1 MSEQDSVR
9 HDKKLSSIREV
20 FRKLVLPRMKLI
32 ILGIVLIVISRFCA
46 IILPYSAKIF
56 IDDVILKDN
65 IALSTLLWV
74 LGIAVTINATSSF
87 ALTQMLSVEAQRV
100 IADLR
105 KEIQKHVLVLPL
117 SFFDENKS
125 GTLVS
130 RIMDDVEG
138 VRNLV
143 GTGLVQL
150 IGGVFQSCV
159 ALILLLGIS
168 PSLTAIALL
177 PLALFG
183 LVSSKAF
190 AYIRPIFRLRRKIH
204 SEVTGR
210 LTESLGGIRVVKGF
224 FAEEQEYQAFSDGV
238 ELLFYNIKRTLV
250 ATSLVT
256 SSSVLLLGLTSVA
269 VMAIG
274 SGQIKTGAITVGE
287 FVSFTLILGFLV
299 SPIVQMANIGTQITE
314 AFAGLDRTDELL
326 SKLPETE
333 DPQRVR
339 ALDNLRGDLR
349 FENVSFAYQ
358 EGDNVLRDISFH
370 AKPGSV
376 TALVGSS
383 GSGKTT
389 MASLAASFLNP
400 TSGKIYADDTDM
412 RTITLESFRS
422 RLGVVLQ
429 DDFLFEGTI
438 RENIQYAN
446 PEAGESELLEAV
458 SSAYVDEFSQ
468 RFENGLDTMIGER
481 GVKLSG
487 GQRQRIAIARA
498 LLAKPKILIL
508 DEATSNLDAES
519 ERYIQKSLSTLMEG
533 RTTLVIAHRLSTIK
547 KADQILVVEEG
558 QIIERGNHETLIE
571 QKGRYYELYTY
582 QVRI

>member
-1 MSEQDSVR
+1 VTKEQSAKQER
-9 HDKKLSSIREV
+9 NLSSIRQV
-20 FRKLVLPRMKLI
+20 FKKLILPRMNLV
-32 ILGIVLIVISRFCA
+32 ILGIVLIIISRFCA

-56 IDDVILKDN
+56 IDDVVLN
-65 IALSTLLWV
+65 NNMALSTLLWV
-74 LGIAVTINATSSF
+74 LSAAVTINAVSSF

-105 KEIQKHVLVLPL
+105 KEIQQHVIVLPL

-150 IGGVFQSCV
+150 IGGIFQSCV
-159 ALILLLGIS
+159 ALVLLLAIS

-177 PLALFG
+177 PLAIFG

-224 FAEEQEYQAFSDGV
+224 FAEKQEFEAFSVGV
-238 ELLFYNIKRTLV
+238 ENLFYNIKRTLV

-269 VMAIG
+269 IMALG
-274 SGQIKTGAITVGE
+274 SGQIQDGSITVGE

-299 SPIVQMANIGTQITE
+299 SPIAQMANIGTQITE

-326 SKLPETE
+326 SQTPETE
-333 DPQRVR
+333 NP
-339 ALDNLRGDLR
+339 LRTKTLAELKGDIS
-349 FENVSFAYQ
+349 FENVSFSYQ
-358 EGDNVLRDISFH
+358 EDNEVLRDISFV
-370 AKPGSV
+370 AESGSV

-389 MASLAASFLNP
+389 LASLAASFLTP
-400 TSGKIYADDTDM
+400 TKGNIYVDGLDLAEV
-412 RTITLESFRS
+412 TLESFRS

-429 DDFLFEGTI
+429 DDFLFEGSI
-438 RENIQYAN
+438 RENILYAN
-446 PEAGESELLEAV
+446 PNATPAELEDAV
-458 SSAYVDEFSQ
+458 DSAYVSEFSE
-468 RFENGLDTMIGER
+468 RFDDGLDTMIGER

-498 LLAKPKILIL
+498 LIAKPRLLIL

-519 ERYIQKSLSTLMEG
+519 ERYIQKSLATLMEG

-547 KADQILVVEEG
+547 KADQILVIEKG
-558 QIIERGNHETLIE
+558 QIVERGNHETLIAKE
-571 QKGRYYELYTY
+571 GRYHELYTY

>member
-1 MSEQDSVR
+1 MTKEQSAKQER
-9 HDKKLSSIREV
+9 NLSSIRQV
-20 FRKLVLPRMKLI
+20 FKKLILPRMNLV
-32 ILGIVLIVISRFCA
+32 ILGIVLIIISRFCA

-56 IDDVILKDN
+56 IDDVVLN
-65 IALSTLLWV
+65 NNMALSTLLWV
-74 LGIAVTINATSSF
+74 LSAAVTINAVSSF

-105 KEIQKHVLVLPL
+105 KEIQQHVIVLPL

-150 IGGVFQSCV
+150 IGGIFQSCV
-159 ALILLLGIS
+159 ALVLLLAIS

-177 PLALFG
+177 PLAIFG

-224 FAEEQEYQAFSDGV
+224 FAEKQEFEAFSVGV
-238 ELLFYNIKRTLV
+238 ENLFYNIKRTLV

-269 VMAIG
+269 IMALG
-274 SGQIKTGAITVGE
+274 SGQIQDGSITVGE

-299 SPIVQMANIGTQITE
+299 SPIAQMANIGTQITE

-326 SKLPETE
+326 SQTPETE
-333 DPQRVR
+333 NP
-339 ALDNLRGDLR
+339 LRTKTLAELKGDIS
-349 FENVSFAYQ
+349 FENVSFSYQ
-358 EGDNVLRDISFH
+358 EDNEVLRDISFV
-370 AKPGSV
+370 AESGSV

-389 MASLAASFLNP
+389 LASLAASFLTP
-400 TSGKIYADDTDM
+400 TKGNIYVDGLDLAEV
-412 RTITLESFRS
+412 TLESFRS

-429 DDFLFEGTI
+429 DDFLFEGSI
-438 RENIQYAN
+438 RENILYAN
-446 PEAGESELLEAV
+446 PNATPAELEDAV
-458 SSAYVDEFSQ
+458 DSAYVSEFSE
-468 RFENGLDTMIGER
+468 RFDDGLDTMIGER

-498 LLAKPKILIL
+498 LIAKPRLLIL

-519 ERYIQKSLSTLMEG
+519 ERYIQKSLATLMEG

-547 KADQILVVEEG
+547 KADQILVIEKG
-558 QIIERGNHETLIE
+558 QIVERGNHETLIAKE
-571 QKGRYYELYTY
+571 GRYHELYTY